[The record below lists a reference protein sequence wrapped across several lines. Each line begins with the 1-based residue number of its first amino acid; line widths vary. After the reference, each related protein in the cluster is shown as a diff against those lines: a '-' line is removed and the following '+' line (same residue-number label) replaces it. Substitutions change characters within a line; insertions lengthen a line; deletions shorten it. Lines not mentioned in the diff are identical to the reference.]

1 MAGLVMS
8 IVAGALFTAVAVGDL
23 YAGWLAPRFGAPTPV
38 TLRVPY
44 GPRIIRHR
52 GDTSRVVYEHVR
64 IVVPRGTVLKESSDD
79 HRAAFA
85 FESLRRP
92 PSMGRLISRFV
103 VYFFV
108 CLMLTAYLRRFGQSR
123 ARLLRTQAGI
133 LSLLFCSLVL
143 AKGVLL
149 FTALPEFWVPMA
161 ALPLWVALVFDRRT
175 AFLLEV
181 AVSFVAASLLRF
193 DLLLLTVLLVRGIA
207 ATLFFFSR
215 RNPRQ
220 QMVIAGGLA
229 GLTGAVAFIAMTIMF
244 EGRFDL
250 AADFSK
256 GMGSSVLACV
266 GGGLAAGILARV
278 LREPAERLMGHV
290 SREKLLDLTDLEQ
303 PLLKKM
309 AAEAPGSWEHA
320 RAMANLA
327 EASAAAIQA
336 DALLTRVGAYYHDL
350 GKTVQCKYFIEN
362 LTAGERSPHEDLEP
376 DVSADAIMAHVVMG
390 TKILRDGK
398 IPEPVVEFAYT
409 HHGTQLV
416 EYFWHK
422 CREQG
427 NPKGLSEDHFRYPGM
442 KPQTKETAILM
453 LVDSIEAASRTINPP
468 EHKKF
473 EEMIQRV
480 IFTKLS
486 AGQLDE
492 SGLTIEDLRVM
503 TSRMASTLVNMYHGR
518 VKYPWQRE
526 ASSTATPPPMS
537 TTAPVPSQKPKNGT
551 AATSPLPAGKPADP
565 SSGRPTLPATDASK
579 TKARAKAAGLAT
591 TLKEGEKAADAKAAD
606 AKVADAKVAD
616 AKVADAKAA
625 DAKAARDT
633 KPTSAKEAKPADGE
647 TRTMKEGELRTMKES
662 DLRTMKEGELATVR
676 DGELATRDLGTLRT
690 VELSGGAPRDDDEP
704 AGQNQK

>member
-8 IVAGALFTAVAVGDL
+8 IVAGALFTAVCVGDL
-23 YAGWLAPRFGAPTPV
+23 YVARLSPRFGASAPV

-44 GPRIIRHR
+44 GPRIVRDR
-52 GDTSRVVYEHVR
+52 GDTSRIAYEHVR
-64 IVVPRGTVLKESSDD
+64 VLVPRGTVLRESSDD
-79 HRAAFA
+79 HRAVFA
-85 FESLRRP
+85 YESLRRP
-92 PSMGRLISRFV
+92 PSLGHLLSTFTIQVFI
-103 VYFFV
+103 

-123 ARLLRTQAGI
+123 ARLFRTQAGI
-133 LSLLFCSLVL
+133 LALIGCSLLV
-143 AKGVLL
+143 AKGLLL
-149 FTALPEFWVPMA
+149 FTALPEYWVPMA
-161 ALPLWVALVFDRRT
+161 AVPLWVALVFDRRT
-175 AFLLEV
+175 AFLIEV
-181 AVSFVAASLLRF
+181 AVAFVAASLLRF
-193 DLLLLTVLLVRGIA
+193 DVLLLCVLLTRGIT
-207 ATLFFFSR
+207 ATLFFFNR

-220 QMVIAGGLA
+220 QMIMAGTMAGIAGTIG
-229 GLTGAVAFIAMTIMF
+229 FIAFTTLF

-250 AADFSK
+250 AGDLSK
-256 GMGSSVLACV
+256 GLGSNVLACL
-266 GGGLAAGILARV
+266 GGGVLAGLVARA
-278 LREPAERLMGHV
+278 LREPAERIMGHI

-327 EASAAAIQA
+327 EASAAAIHA

-350 GKTVQCKYFIEN
+350 GKTVQPKYFIEN
-362 LTAGERSPHEDLEP
+362 LGPGERSPHEDLEP

-427 NPKGLSEDHFRYPGM
+427 NAKNLGEEHFRYPGM

-453 LVDSIEAASRTINPP
+453 LVDSIEAASRTILPP
-468 EHKKF
+468 ELKKF

-526 ASSTATPPPMS
+526 ASSTATPPPS
-537 TTAPVPSQKPKNGT
+537 AVAPASSVASPAPRAREGT
-551 AATSPLPAGKPADP
+551 AATSPLPSPKPEP
-565 SSGRPTLPATDASK
+565 SSGRPTLPQTS
-579 TKARAKAAGLAT
+579 TTRPRIPRGAKEAEAPSVKDRDGDFP
-591 TLKEGEKAADAKAAD
+591 TLKEGEVLTQNEGDL
-606 AKVADAKVAD
+606 
-616 AKVADAKAA
+616 
-625 DAKAARDT
+625 
-633 KPTSAKEAKPADGE
+633 PTVQLPS
-647 TRTMKEGELRTMKES
+647 ES
-662 DLRTMKEGELATVR
+662 SDSK
-676 DGELATRDLGTLRT
+676 
-690 VELSGGAPRDDDEP
+690 DDDVSLGE
-704 AGQNQK
+704 K